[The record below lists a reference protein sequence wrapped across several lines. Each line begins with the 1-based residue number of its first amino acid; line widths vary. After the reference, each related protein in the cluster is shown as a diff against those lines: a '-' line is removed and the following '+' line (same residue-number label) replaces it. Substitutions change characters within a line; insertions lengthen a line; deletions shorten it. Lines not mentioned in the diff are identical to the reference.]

1 MKPDT
6 RDLPIEKASTKW
18 KFFFV
23 WGISLTTQHGYY
35 PSVTRKV
42 TKAENYSIFFAIFL
56 QLNGNAKQ
64 QKYTTVK
71 RDFKT

>member
-42 TKAENYSIFFAIFL
+42 TKAENYSIFFCDFPTI
-56 QLNGNAKQ
+56 KR
-64 QKYTTVK
+64 KY
-71 RDFKT
+71 KTAEVYDSKTGL